1 MEKVDALGAMA
12 CTSRTSWVLPPSTI
26 GPWRS
31 HLLPLLPTSAH
42 LPELRGSMAG
52 SVRSVRSVRG
62 SERRGS
68 WPHLTKGADGGSGTG
83 SRLSWAEG

>member
-26 GPWRS
+26 GRWRS

-42 LPELRGSMAG
+42 LPELRGAQWARFARFAVLSGAG
-52 SVRSVRSVRG
+52 RG
-62 SERRGS
+62 LISS
-68 WPHLTKGADGGSGTG
+68 KGADGGSGTG